1 MTVHLEPGRFYAGVS
16 LPFFVTHAMVQ
27 HKLEGLG
34 FTNVSFHP
42 RDQSA
47 QLAVN
52 PRKYP
57 AYDDSWDE
65 WIEADYA
72 GPKKDLPVDK
82 HWSWLLVV
90 PKSSAPTPPSS
101 GAPPQGPVDPAPG
114 IKAGLSSSTIAV
126 GVFALGLG
134 FLWLKRHA

>member
-34 FTNVSFHP
+34 FSNVTFHD

-47 QLAVN
+47 TLAVN

-57 AYDDSWDE
+57 AYDDSWSE

-72 GPKKDLPVDK
+72 GPKKDLPFDR

-90 PKSSAPTPPSS
+90 PTPAPGS
-101 GAPPQGPVDPAPG
+101 APPQWPGGAPELISDTLGPVAR
-114 IKAGLSSSTIAV
+114 SSALV
-126 GVFALGLG
+126 LLGLAMVG
-134 FLWLKRHA
+134 FGLLRS